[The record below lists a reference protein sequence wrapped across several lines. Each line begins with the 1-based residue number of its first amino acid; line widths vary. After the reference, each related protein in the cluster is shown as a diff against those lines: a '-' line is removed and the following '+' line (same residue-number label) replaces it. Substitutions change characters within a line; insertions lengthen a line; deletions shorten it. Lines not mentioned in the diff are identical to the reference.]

1 MFRTSPLLEIGKP
14 GQWIVRSPLVW
25 APSDCLSVAT
35 ITVPPG
41 FVTDL
46 ASVPRFLRDRK
57 AFDVN
62 GLSRRPAI
70 LHDYLYAT
78 GMGGKPFADDTFRL
92 ALLDEGVGPVN
103 AWAFYQAVHWFGGVP
118 YREHARRRLVAQLP

>member
-1 MFRTSPLLEIGKP
+1 MFRTNPLLQIGKP
-14 GQWIVRSPLVW
+14 GQWIVHSPLVW
-25 APSDCLSVAT
+25 AISDAAPH
-35 ITVPPG
+35 IIVPPG

-70 LHDYLYAT
+70 LHDWLYAT
-78 GMGGKPFADDTFRL
+78 GMGGKEFADDTFRL
-92 ALLDEGVGPVN
+92 ALRCEGVGAMN

-118 YREHARRRLVAQLP
+118 YREHARRRLMGEAPSS